1 MGTEMTFKVEGLV
14 TKVGDRRRYLKHVIS
29 EKSGGPVPSASP
41 LCFDAPEL
49 LYNLEQVLVTLFRR
63 LWGTKELA
71 VFIN

>member
-1 MGTEMTFKVEGLV
+1 MM
-14 TKVGDRRRYLKHVIS
+14 KHVIS

-41 LCFDAPEL
+41 FCFDAPEL
-49 LYNLEQVLVTLFRR
+49 LYNLEPVLVTLFRR